1 MTRSLHEEAELL
13 RRVPM
18 FARLEASKLKL
29 LAFTSES
36 MTFEDGEVLFHRG
49 DPADCAYVIMEGAV
63 DVLSD
68 TDDGVVVATTLRAN
82 ELFGELAV
90 ITNETRSATLRA
102 NGALQAL
109 RISDEMFLK
118 LLADNSDLA
127 LDVMRQL
134 SLKLTRTHRQYED
147 ARRELARY
155 RAEG

>member
-18 FARLEASKLKL
+18 FSRLEPSKLKL

-68 TDDGVVVATTLRAN
+68 TDDGVAVATTLRAN
-82 ELFGELAV
+82 ELFGELGV

-118 LLADNSDLA
+118 LLADNADLA

>member
-1 MTRSLHEEAELL
+1 MMLNLHEQAEHL

-18 FARLEASKLKL
+18 FSRLDPSKLKL

-36 MTFEDGEVLFHRG
+36 LTFEDGEVLFHRG
-49 DPADCAYVIMEGAV
+49 DAADCAYVIMEGAV

-68 TDDGVVVATTLRAN
+68 TDDGIVVATTLHAN
-82 ELFGELAV
+82 ELFGELGV
-90 ITNETRSATLRA
+90 ITNEARSATLRA
-102 NGALQAL
+102 KGTLQAL

-118 LLADNSDLA
+118 LLADNADLA

-134 SLKLTRTHRQYED
+134 SLKLTRSHRQYEE
-147 ARRELARY
+147 ASRELARF

>member
-1 MTRSLHEEAELL
+1 MAMNLNQEAEHL

-18 FARLEASKLKL
+18 FSKLEPSKLKL

-36 MTFEDGEVLFHRG
+36 LTFEDGEVLFHRG

-82 ELFGELAV
+82 ELFGELGV
-90 ITNETRSATLRA
+90 ITKETRSATLRA
-102 NGALQAL
+102 HGALQAL
-109 RISDEMFLK
+109 RISEEIFLK
-118 LLADNSDLA
+118 LLADNADLA

-147 ARRELARY
+147 AQRELARY

>member
-1 MTRSLHEEAELL
+1 MTLSLHEEAELL

-18 FARLEASKLKL
+18 FSKLEASKLKL

-63 DVLSD
+63 DVMSD

-82 ELFGELAV
+82 ELFGELGV

-118 LLADNSDLA
+118 LLADNADLA

-134 SLKLTRTHRQYED
+134 SLKLTRTHRQYEE
-147 ARRELARY
+147 ASRELARY
-155 RAEG
+155 RAKG

>member
-1 MTRSLHEEAELL
+1 MTLSLHEEAELL

-18 FARLEASKLKL
+18 FSKLEPSKLKL

-36 MTFEDGEVLFHRG
+36 LTYEDGEVLFHRG
-49 DPADCAYVIMEGAV
+49 DPADSAYVIMEGAV

-68 TDDGVVVATTLRAN
+68 IDDGAVVATTLRAN
-82 ELFGELAV
+82 ELFGELGV

-102 NGALQAL
+102 SGTLQAL
-109 RISDEMFLK
+109 RISEEIFLK
-118 LLADNSDLA
+118 LLADNAEVA

-147 ARRELARY
+147 AQRELARY
-155 RAEG
+155 RAQG

>member
-1 MTRSLHEEAELL
+1 
-13 RRVPM
+13 
-18 FARLEASKLKL
+18 
-29 LAFTSES
+29 

-49 DPADCAYVIMEGAV
+49 DSGR
-63 DVLSD
+63 
-68 TDDGVVVATTLRAN
+68 LRLRHHGRVRSMSCRTPMTVWRWPPRFAAN
-82 ELFGELAV
+82 ELFGELGV

-118 LLADNSDLA
+118 LLADNADLA

>member
-1 MTRSLHEEAELL
+1 MALNLHEEAELL

-18 FARLEASKLKL
+18 FSRLESSKLKL

-36 MTFEDGEVLFHRG
+36 LTFEDGEVLFHRG

-63 DVLSD
+63 DILSD
-68 TDDGVVVATTLRAN
+68 SDEGVTVAAKLRAN
-82 ELFGELAV
+82 ELFGELGV

-102 NGALQAL
+102 SGTLQAL
-109 RISDEMFLK
+109 RISDEIFLR
-118 LLADNSDLA
+118 LLADNADLA

-155 RAEG
+155 RAAG

>member
-1 MTRSLHEEAELL
+1 MTLSLHEEAELL

-18 FARLEASKLKL
+18 FSKLEAAKLKL

-82 ELFGELAV
+82 ELFGEL
-90 ITNETRSATLRA
+90 
-102 NGALQAL
+102 G
-109 RISDEMFLK
+109 
-118 LLADNSDLA
+118 
-127 LDVMRQL
+127 
-134 SLKLTRTHRQYED
+134 
-147 ARRELARY
+147 
-155 RAEG
+155 

>member
-1 MTRSLHEEAELL
+1 MTLNLHEQAEHL

-18 FARLEASKLKL
+18 FSRLEPSKLKL

-36 MTFEDGEVLFHRG
+36 LIFEDGEVLFHRG
-49 DPADCAYVIMEGAV
+49 DAADCAYVIMEGAV

-68 TDDGVVVATTLRAN
+68 TDDGIVVATTLHAN
-82 ELFGELAV
+82 ELFGELGV
-90 ITNETRSATLRA
+90 ITNEARSATLRA
-102 NGALQAL
+102 KGTLQAL

-118 LLADNSDLA
+118 LLADNADLA

-134 SLKLTRTHRQYED
+134 SLKLTRSHRQYEE
-147 ARRELARY
+147 ASRELARF

>member
-1 MTRSLHEEAELL
+1 MLNLHEQAEHL

-18 FARLEASKLKL
+18 FSRLEPSKLKL

-36 MTFEDGEVLFHRG
+36 LTFEDGEVLFHRG
-49 DPADCAYVIMEGAV
+49 DAADCAYVIMEGAV

-68 TDDGVVVATTLRAN
+68 TDDGIVVATTLHAN
-82 ELFGELAV
+82 ELFGELGV
-90 ITNETRSATLRA
+90 ITNEARSATLRA
-102 NGALQAL
+102 KGTLQAL

-118 LLADNSDLA
+118 LLADNADLA

-134 SLKLTRTHRQYED
+134 SLKLTRSHRQYEE
-147 ARRELARY
+147 ASRELARF

>member
-1 MTRSLHEEAELL
+1 MTLSLQEEADLL

-18 FARLEASKLKL
+18 FSKLEPSKLKL

-36 MTFEDGEVLFHRG
+36 LTFEDGEVLFYLG

-68 TDDGVVVATTLRAN
+68 TDDGLVVATTLRAN
-82 ELFGELAV
+82 ELFGELGV

-102 NGALQAL
+102 SGTLQAL

-118 LLADNSDLA
+118 LLADNADLA

-134 SLKLTRTHRQYED
+134 SLKLTRTHRQYEE
-147 ARRELARY
+147 ARRDLARL